1 MLLLDYI
8 FPPQCI
14 ICSRVGY
21 EICNYCL
28 LHIPKALPACCVCN
42 KISTYGVTHKEC
54 SFIDIPLLSI
64 KGWNMD
70 KRYLRELKKK
80 KNLNIYSIYKYLL
93 FEIVKYAKLEDQI
106 SGSVIY
112 PISSDDKDTINLN
125 KYLALSLSKKKEK
138 ERGIFV
144 GESLKSL
151 EILKEQIES
160 IKRDNIKEI
169 LLITIF

>member
-1 MLLLDYI
+1 
-8 FPPQCI
+8 
-14 ICSRVGY
+14 
-21 EICNYCL
+21 
-28 LHIPKALPACCVCN
+28 
-42 KISTYGVTHKEC
+42 
-54 SFIDIPLLSI
+54 
-64 KGWNMD
+64 MD